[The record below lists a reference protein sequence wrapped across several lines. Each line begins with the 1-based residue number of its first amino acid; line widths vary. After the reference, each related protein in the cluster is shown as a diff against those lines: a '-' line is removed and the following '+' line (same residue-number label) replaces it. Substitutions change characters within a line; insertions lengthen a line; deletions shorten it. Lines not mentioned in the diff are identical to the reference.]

1 MSRFA
6 LTRAVASGEG
16 FSLGAWADATGDRAR
31 VHDAWLS
38 DKAPFPALMGVVPY
52 LLLDTAHRLTGR
64 EPPSFEAEARGET
77 PAVRVELSPSA
88 QQLLYATSLGVSGA
102 SLVVLALHLYAM
114 LRRRHDA
121 RTALVATTLV
131 CLGTPIYPYAT
142 SFYGHVPAAALSLV
156 ALAALDGPRASHRL
170 ALAGACLAAAVGCE
184 YLTIVPGS
192 VIAAYAIA
200 AGEPSER
207 LSRLARLALGALPLV
222 ALLGAYHTVCFGAP
236 WSTGYAHLANPTF
249 VAGHARGVMGL
260 GLPSP
265 SAMAGLLVGTRRGLF
280 YVAPISLLGVIGL
293 FSPAPLAEAAT
304 PRWLGPDPVVRV
316 GAFALIALYLANAGY
331 YMWWGGSAAGP
342 RHLVPALPVLG
353 FGLARL
359 WQRPRAR
366 APIAIVGAL
375 SIAIMLGVTAVGIEA
390 PETGDVIFDFVLPR
404 LSRGEISSL
413 PSATNLGL
421 LLGLSPIASLVP
433 WLLWLIVLGTVLW
446 RRTAA
451 AESAS

>member
-1 MSRFA
+1 
-6 LTRAVASGEG
+6 
-16 FSLGAWADATGDRAR
+16 
-31 VHDAWLS
+31 
-38 DKAPFPALMGVVPY
+38 
-52 LLLDTAHRLTGR
+52 
-64 EPPSFEAEARGET
+64 
-77 PAVRVELSPSA
+77 
-88 QQLLYATSLGVSGA
+88 
-102 SLVVLALHLYAM
+102 
-114 LRRRHDA
+114 
-121 RTALVATTLV
+121 
-131 CLGTPIYPYAT
+131 
-142 SFYGHVPAAALSLV
+142 
-156 ALAALDGPRASHRL
+156 
-170 ALAGACLAAAVGCE
+170 
-184 YLTIVPGS
+184 
-192 VIAAYAIA
+192 
-200 AGEPSER
+200 
-207 LSRLARLALGALPLV
+207 
-222 ALLGAYHTVCFGAP
+222 
-236 WSTGYAHLANPTF
+236 
-249 VAGHARGVMGL
+249 MGL

-304 PRWLGPDPVVRV
+304 PRWLGPDPVLRV